1 VFTAYEDRLLEGIS
15 DPFASG
21 QEMKL
26 DLAMRNVRF
35 GLLRHL
41 VRAAALDNRELLK
54 QAKQALIDS
63 GFEATRAKLFY
74 ELPPNVRTREQI
86 AEVARKLTDETE
98 REKIVTDWAG
108 FFRAKYRKVI
118 DLP

>member
-1 VFTAYEDRLLEGIS
+1 VFDSYKGKLLEGIS

-26 DLAMRNVRF
+26 DLAMRDVRF

-63 GFEATRAKLFY
+63 DFEASRAKLFY

-86 AEVARKLTDETE
+86 TEVAARLGDETQ
-98 REKIVTDWAG
+98 REKIVTDWAA